1 MHKAAESVRGLSRL
15 LFIINPR
22 SGRGS
27 DKVLPILI
35 ADYAKKFSWDFH
47 IYSLKGNNESKIKSE
62 IERFSPDIVVA
73 AGGDGTINMMAD
85 ILNGSN
91 IPLGII
97 PTGSANGMAKELN
110 IPSRIESALEI
121 CKKGRIKVI
130 DLMRINS
137 KICIHLADVGLNAR
151 VVKRFEED
159 TKRGIITYA
168 RHLFREMF
176 LLKVYTFRILI
187 DGIKIKR
194 KGVSMTFANASKYGT
209 GAVINPEG
217 KLDDGKFELIIIKP
231 FPGIKLL
238 SIAWK
243 MFVNRL
249 HTSDYVEIISCHSAQ
264 VFSNRKTTL
273 QIDGEVFGKV
283 KEISIESMPGVLKVI
298 IP

>member
-1 MHKAAESVRGLSRL
+1 MQKAVELTEKHSKI

-22 SGRGS
+22 SGRGP
-27 DKVLPILI
+27 DKALPIHI
-35 ADYAKKFSWDFH
+35 AGYAKKSHWDIR
-47 IYSLKGNNESKIKSE
+47 IYLLQGNYEAEIKSE
-62 IERFSPDIVVA
+62 IQLFSPDIVVA
-73 AGGDGTINMMAD
+73 AGGDGTINLMAE
-85 ILNGSN
+85 ILNGSS

-110 IPSRIESALEI
+110 IPSKIESALEV
-121 CKKGRIKVI
+121 CSNGKTKAI
-130 DLMRINS
+130 DLMRING

-159 TKRGIITYA
+159 TKRGLLTYA
-168 RHLFREMF
+168 RHLFGEVF
-176 LLKVYTFRILI
+176 LLKVYTFRIWM

-217 KLDDGKFELIIIKP
+217 KLDDGKFELVIIKP

-243 MFVNRL
+243 MFVNQL
-249 HTSDYVEIISCHSAQ
+249 HTSDYVEIISCHSAK
-264 VFSNRKTTL
+264 VFSNKKTTL

-283 KEISIESMPGVLKVI
+283 KEISIESLPGALKVI
-298 IP
+298 VP